1 MSELAQMMKALF
13 QPRERGW
20 SDYLQ
25 TYGPV
30 AATTIGSF
38 LEGRG
43 QREDA
48 LEDRRER
55 ARRDAYNWQ
64 QFWQGQRAN
73 QAMAQAT
80 MGRDFMGDRDQ
91 RASIGL
97 TSTQMDPHVG
107 LRSTKNLAL
116 ARQLAEG
123 MTPYRISP
131 DMQASGGLN
140 LGNVDLS
147 TVLSPDAIGRS
158 QEQFD
163 LYRAEA
169 APNTQS
175 LGGSPLVE
183 QARQDRLGQIGRNE
197 NQIMGFL
204 GGMANQTLVPD
215 PFYQQALAQQQQ
227 PQQQQGR
234 GFWRN
239 LARVAA
245 PIASIAIPGV
255 GPIVGGALGA
265 YGNSRP
271 GEFGWGSL
279 AKGAGTGYLG
289 GALMGGA
296 MPGTSWGEAFKPNF
310 GKLGSMSAWR
320 NTPAA
325 SMFGYKPQPAGNPL
339 AIGGPQNPIQGMPLS
354 NLQQP
359 WQPPQHWWDWAGTPS
374 WNSQV
379 PPIQPP
385 LSI

>member
-169 APNTQS
+169 APNTQI
-175 LGGSPLVE
+175 LGGSPLV
-183 QARQDRLGQIGRNE
+183 
-197 NQIMGFL
+197 
-204 GGMANQTLVPD
+204 
-215 PFYQQALAQQQQ
+215 
-227 PQQQQGR
+227 
-234 GFWRN
+234 
-239 LARVAA
+239 
-245 PIASIAIPGV
+245 
-255 GPIVGGALGA
+255 
-265 YGNSRP
+265 
-271 GEFGWGSL
+271 
-279 AKGAGTGYLG
+279 
-289 GALMGGA
+289 
-296 MPGTSWGEAFKPNF
+296 
-310 GKLGSMSAWR
+310 
-320 NTPAA
+320 
-325 SMFGYKPQPAGNPL
+325 
-339 AIGGPQNPIQGMPLS
+339 
-354 NLQQP
+354 
-359 WQPPQHWWDWAGTPS
+359 
-374 WNSQV
+374 
-379 PPIQPP
+379 
-385 LSI
+385 